1 MAGWSR
7 KQSVCANT
15 QRPGNPPNRSEIN
28 LHFAGFFSTLLPCK
42 SWDLIDKP
50 SSLEVTERVLVTGI
64 PGYIG
69 WHCAA
74 ELHKQR
80 YEVAGTIRSRA
91 KAESTKAAITKMA
104 SNEKVSLVE
113 AELLSDNG
121 WAHAMNCRA

>member
-1 MAGWSR
+1 M
-7 KQSVCANT
+7 
-15 QRPGNPPNRSEIN
+15 
-28 LHFAGFFSTLLPCK
+28 HFAGFFATLLPCK

-104 SNEKVSLVE
+104 SNEKLSLVE